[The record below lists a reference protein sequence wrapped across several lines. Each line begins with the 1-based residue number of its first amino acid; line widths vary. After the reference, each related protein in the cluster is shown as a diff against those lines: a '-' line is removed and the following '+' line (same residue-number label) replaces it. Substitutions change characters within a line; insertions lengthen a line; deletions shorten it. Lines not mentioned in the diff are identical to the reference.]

1 MTLRFRPAPVA
12 PRVALFAALSLLFL
26 PSCAWF
32 VSRKEADGMELRVT
46 RVSEAFAARST
57 DEAAL
62 QDNLARVKQE
72 LEKIREERENY
83 LQRQAQ
89 FMEEVRDRFED
100 LQTRVEAFEKRLAA
114 VSGRMDTELARQLQD
129 VLAALAAR
137 AAELAELEKLAREV
151 AWISTQLKPEELAD
165 VVAALAAAKQWRL
178 AHGHLALLI
187 QRHPGAAPT
196 GAAIAGLVETASA
209 TAELSRVVLYAELY
223 RRQFPAGPAVA
234 RVTFRLAQ
242 AHAAFMDCAKA
253 IPTLQGY
260 LTAHPKGEDLQA
272 ASELLEH
279 LEKMRHSRQVCAP

>member
-1 MTLRFRPAPVA
+1 MTLRSWP
-12 PRVALFAALSLLFL
+12 ALFAPLVLLLL

-57 DEAAL
+57 DEATL

-89 FMEEVRDRFED
+89 FMEEVRDRFEE
-100 LQTRVEAFEKRLAA
+100 LQDRVQAFEKRLAA
-114 VSGRMDTELARQLQD
+114 LNGRVDTELARQLQD
-129 VLAALAAR
+129 VLTALTAR

-151 AWISTQLKPEELAD
+151 AWVSTQLKAEELAD

-178 AHGHLALLI
+178 AHGHLALML

-196 GAAIAGLVETASA
+196 GAAIAGLVETATGVS
-209 TAELSRVVLYAELY
+209 ELSKVVLYAELY
-223 RRQFPAGPAVA
+223 RRLFPAGPALA

-253 IPTLQGY
+253 IPTLKAY
-260 LTAHPKGEDLQA
+260 LAAHPEGADFQD
-272 ASELLEH
+272 ASTLLEH